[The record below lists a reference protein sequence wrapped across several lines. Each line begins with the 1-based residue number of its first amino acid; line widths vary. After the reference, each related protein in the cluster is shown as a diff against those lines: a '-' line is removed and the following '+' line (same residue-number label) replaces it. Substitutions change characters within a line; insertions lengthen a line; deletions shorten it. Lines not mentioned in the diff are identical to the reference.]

1 MVQTIVGYLL
11 ILIGAGM
18 EVVTVLV
25 WLGILKP
32 AVTNLASAAI
42 TFWDILLALLQ
53 NAPWPAAVG
62 ILMIYAGLKLLNVNL
77 PF

>member
-11 ILIGAGM
+11 LIIGAGM

-25 WLGILKP
+25 WAGIIKP
-32 AVTNLASAAI
+32 VVTGLAIGSI
-42 TFWDILLALLQ
+42 PYWDILLLLLK

-62 ILMIYAGLKLLNVNL
+62 VIMIYAGLKLLKVNL